1 MIIKTQLSEKEM
13 PTSFYN
19 ISADLKEP
27 LPPVLHPG
35 RKDPVG
41 PDDLSPLFPME
52 LIGQEVSQD
61 RYIEIPEEVQNIY
74 KLYRPSPLYRA
85 RNLEKVLDTP
95 AKIFYKYEGVSPTG
109 SHKPNTAIPQAYY
122 NKLEGVKKLTT
133 ETGAGQWGSSLS
145 LIHI

>member
-13 PTSFYN
+13 PKNFYN
-19 ISADLKEP
+19 IAADLKEP

-74 KLYRPSPLYRA
+74 KLYRPCLLYTSDA
-85 RNLEKVLDTP
+85 ADE
-95 AKIFYKYEGVSPTG
+95 
-109 SHKPNTAIPQAYY
+109 
-122 NKLEGVKKLTT
+122 
-133 ETGAGQWGSSLS
+133 
-145 LIHI
+145 

>member
-13 PTSFYN
+13 PTNFYN

-74 KLYRPSPLYRA
+74 KLYRPSPL
-85 RNLEKVLDTP
+85 
-95 AKIFYKYEGVSPTG
+95 
-109 SHKPNTAIPQAYY
+109 
-122 NKLEGVKKLTT
+122 
-133 ETGAGQWGSSLS
+133 
-145 LIHI
+145 

>member
-13 PTSFYN
+13 PTNFYN

-133 ETGAGQWGSSLS
+133 
-145 LIHI
+145 